1 MHVIAPDSNRSA
13 TARSITTRSPLWV
26 EEVAFDDGPSGF
38 ATDGTPV
45 DCVRFADLGLL
56 GERPELIVSG
66 INHGSN
72 LGDDITYSGTVAAA
86 LEGIVL
92 GVPAI
97 AISQQSAA
105 REMDFRLGRDFDF
118 SSRRRSRAEMV
129 GVVADEPLPAGTLIN
144 VNCPS
149 GEPAGIEVTR
159 LGKRLYN
166 DELRLVEEDGE
177 GRRRYEIYGFEPS
190 FEDEQGTDLAAV
202 ARGGSR
208 SPRST
213 STSPTGPGSSGSR
226 AWDMEAMLRRVAG
239 SATRRPSGDG
249 EDEDG
254 RATRVAELRRVIAH
268 HDHRYYVLDDPEIS
282 DDRVRRADRRAA
294 PARGRE
300 PGAANARLPHAA
312 GRGTAARQ
320 VRPGAHREPM
330 LSLATARSPEEF
342 RAWETRLHN
351 RLRQLDIEPGELRFV
366 SEPKIDGLAISL
378 TYEDGAFTRGAT
390 RGNGVV
396 GEDVTQN
403 LRTIKAIPLQHRRRA
418 RAGRGARRGLPA
430 ALGLRGAQR
439 DARRGRGAR
448 VREPPQR
455 RRRSDPPARPRDH
468 RLAPA
473 FDLVLRDGAQR
484 GLDLRTHAD
493 ELEWLRDH
501 GFKVNGDSAVH
512 ETADD
517 VAERCG
523 WWEQRRE
530 GLDFEIDGVVIKVDQ
545 RTLWREL
552 GVAGREPRWAVAWKF
567 PPITAT
573 TKLNR
578 IVWNVGRTG
587 RLLPFA
593 MLEPVHVGGVT
604 VSTATLHN
612 EEDLARKDVREGD
625 EVVVT
630 RAGDVIPQVISPL
643 VQRRK
648 GKRLRKAR
656 PPKKCPM
663 CGTPTVKPEDS
674 VWTIC
679 PNRRGCPGQTFQ
691 LVKHFRGAMDIEGL
705 GEKNAERFL
714 AEGLIGDPA
723 DIYDLTAERIAELDG
738 FAEISAEN
746 LIAEIERSKERPVR
760 DRALRARPAGDRVC
774 ERERARRAL
783 RLDRRAA
790 RRRRRADHRG
800 RGDRPRAR
808 RAARRGALRGGGARP
823 DRSPARARPAIRAVR
838 RRAPSRGGAAGGQ
851 DASFSR
857 ARSPTSPARR
867 RPR

>member
-1 MHVIAPDSNRSA
+1 MAKTK
-13 TARSITTRSPLWV
+13 TA
-26 EEVAFDDGPSGF
+26 
-38 ATDGTPV
+38 
-45 DCVRFADLGLL
+45 
-56 GERPELIVSG
+56 
-66 INHGSN
+66 
-72 LGDDITYSGTVAAA
+72 
-86 LEGIVL
+86 
-92 GVPAI
+92 
-97 AISQQSAA
+97 
-105 REMDFRLGRDFDF
+105 
-118 SSRRRSRAEMV
+118 
-129 GVVADEPLPAGTLIN
+129 
-144 VNCPS
+144 
-149 GEPAGIEVTR
+149 
-159 LGKRLYN
+159 
-166 DELRLVEEDGE
+166 ED
-177 GRRRYEIYGFEPS
+177 
-190 FEDEQGTDLAAV
+190 
-202 ARGGSR
+202 
-208 SPRST
+208 
-213 STSPTGPGSSGSR
+213 
-226 AWDMEAMLRRVAG
+226 
-239 SATRRPSGDG
+239 
-249 EDEDG
+249 
-254 RATRVAELRRVIAH
+254 RVAELRRVISH
-268 HDHRYYVLDDPEIS
+268 HDHRYYVLDDPELS
-282 DDRVRRADRRAA
+282 DDQYDELIDELRRLEEENPELRTPDSPTQRVG
-294 PARGRE
+294 GR
-300 PGAANARLPHAA
+300 PLDKFD
-312 GRGTAARQ
+312 Q
-320 VRPGAHREPM
+320 VRHREPM
-330 LSLATARSPEEF
+330 LSLGTVRSPEEF

-396 GEDVTQN
+396 GEEVTQN
-403 LRTIKAIPLQHRRRA
+403 LRTIKAIPLHIDDAPELVEVRGEVYLPRSAFEELNETRA
-418 RAGRGARRGLPA
+418 AAG
-430 ALGLRGAQR
+430 
-439 DARRGRGAR
+439 
-448 VREPPQR
+448 E
-455 RRRSDPPARPRDH
+455 
-468 RLAPA
+468 PA
-473 FDLVLRDGAQR
+473 FANPRNAAAGAIRQLDPEITASRPLSIWCYGTGAHR

-746 LIAEIERSKERPVR
+746 LISEIERSKERPFGIVLYALGLPGIGYVNANALAEHFGSIDALLAADAEQITEVEGIGPVLAEQLTEELSEEAVLDLIGR
-760 DRALRARPAGDRVC
+760 LRERGLRFELSAAERRSDGGPLEGKTFVLTGTLPDLTREEATALIKRAGGKVTGSVSKKTDYVVAGDDPGTKLAKAQ
-774 ERERARRAL
+774 ELGTEILDEDGLREL
-783 RLDRRAA
+783 V
-790 RRRRRADHRG
+790 
-800 RGDRPRAR
+800 
-808 RAARRGALRGGGARP
+808 
-823 DRSPARARPAIRAVR
+823 S
-838 RRAPSRGGAAGGQ
+838 
-851 DASFSR
+851 
-857 ARSPTSPARR
+857 
-867 RPR
+867 

>member
-1 MHVIAPDSNRSA
+1 MAKTK
-13 TARSITTRSPLWV
+13 TA
-26 EEVAFDDGPSGF
+26 
-38 ATDGTPV
+38 
-45 DCVRFADLGLL
+45 
-56 GERPELIVSG
+56 
-66 INHGSN
+66 
-72 LGDDITYSGTVAAA
+72 
-86 LEGIVL
+86 
-92 GVPAI
+92 
-97 AISQQSAA
+97 
-105 REMDFRLGRDFDF
+105 
-118 SSRRRSRAEMV
+118 
-129 GVVADEPLPAGTLIN
+129 
-144 VNCPS
+144 
-149 GEPAGIEVTR
+149 
-159 LGKRLYN
+159 
-166 DELRLVEEDGE
+166 ED
-177 GRRRYEIYGFEPS
+177 
-190 FEDEQGTDLAAV
+190 
-202 ARGGSR
+202 
-208 SPRST
+208 
-213 STSPTGPGSSGSR
+213 
-226 AWDMEAMLRRVAG
+226 
-239 SATRRPSGDG
+239 
-249 EDEDG
+249 
-254 RATRVAELRRVIAH
+254 RVAELRRVISH
-268 HDHRYYVLDDPEIS
+268 HDHRYYVLDDPELS
-282 DDRVRRADRRAA
+282 DDQYDELNDELRRLEEENPELRTPDSPTQRVG
-294 PARGRE
+294 GR
-300 PGAANARLPHAA
+300 PLDKFD
-312 GRGTAARQ
+312 Q
-320 VRPGAHREPM
+320 VRHREPM
-330 LSLATARSPEEF
+330 LSLGTVRSPEEF

-396 GEDVTQN
+396 GEEVTQN
-403 LRTIKAIPLQHRRRA
+403 LRTIKAIPLHIDDAPELVEVRGEVYLPRSAFEELNETRA
-418 RAGRGARRGLPA
+418 AAGEPAFANPRNAAAGAIRQLDPEITASRPLSIWCYGT
-430 ALGLRGAQR
+430 GAQ
-439 DARRGRGAR
+439 
-448 VREPPQR
+448 
-455 RRRSDPPARPRDH
+455 
-468 RLAPA
+468 L
-473 FDLVLRDGAQR
+473 

-663 CGTPTVKPEDS
+663 CGTPTVKAEDS

-746 LIAEIERSKERPVR
+746 LISEIERSKERPFGIVLYALGLPGIGYVNANALAEHFGSIDALLAADAEQITEVEGIGPVLAEQLTEELSEEAVLDLIGR
-760 DRALRARPAGDRVC
+760 LRERGLRFELSAAERRSDGGPLEGKTFVLTGTLPDLTREEATALIKRAGGKVTGSVSKKTDYVVAGDDPGTKLAKAQ
-774 ERERARRAL
+774 ELGTEILDEDGLREL
-783 RLDRRAA
+783 V
-790 RRRRRADHRG
+790 
-800 RGDRPRAR
+800 
-808 RAARRGALRGGGARP
+808 
-823 DRSPARARPAIRAVR
+823 S
-838 RRAPSRGGAAGGQ
+838 
-851 DASFSR
+851 
-857 ARSPTSPARR
+857 
-867 RPR
+867 